1 MKNILRY
8 AAIIVVLTAWA
19 FSLGYNYTMARNN
32 SKLSEIISGL
42 NKKLINADRNTHCLK
57 QNYIYSNRYIADSIG
72 TYTGISG
79 SEASLSDS
87 DSVTLVCRISERHC
101 SSCTEYAVSL
111 ARETECRN
119 VIYLTDNPH
128 PRSLKNMAQSFGIS
142 EDSIFGIHA
151 KLSDADNLIFPYF
164 LFARGGKIKAIYI
177 PFEANDGPD
186 REMVKYM
193 LDKQKQ

>member
-1 MKNILRY
+1 MKNILKY
-8 AAIIVVLTAWA
+8 AAIIVVLSSLA
-19 FSLGYNYTMARNN
+19 FSLGYNYTMTRNN
-32 SKLSEIISGL
+32 SKLSETISSL
-42 NKKLINADRNTHCLK
+42 NKKLINTDRNTHCLR

-72 TYTGISG
+72 AYTGISG
-79 SEASLSDS
+79 NEATLAEN
-87 DSVTLVCRISERHC
+87 DSVTLICRISERHC
-101 SSCTEYAVSL
+101 NTCTGYAVSL
-111 ARETECRN
+111 ARETGCSN

-164 LFARGGKIKAIYI
+164 LFARGSRIYAIYI

-186 REMVKYM
+186 KEMIRQM
-193 LDKQKQ
+193 ITSAAQ